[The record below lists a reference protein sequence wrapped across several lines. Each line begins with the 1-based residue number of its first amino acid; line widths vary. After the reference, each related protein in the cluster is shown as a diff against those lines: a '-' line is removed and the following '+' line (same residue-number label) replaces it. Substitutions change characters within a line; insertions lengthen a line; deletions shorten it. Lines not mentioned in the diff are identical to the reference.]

1 MSKAIESFEKNS
13 ILIVRNSFC
22 RENKRQYFRDSIK
35 SIDRRFIK
43 SFRHAIID
51 MNSSFRF

>member
-1 MSKAIESFEKNS
+1 MSKIIENFEKNS

-22 RENKRQYFRDSIK
+22 RENKRQYFRNSIK
-35 SIDRRFIK
+35 SIDFRFIR

-51 MNSSFRF
+51 MNSFFRF

>member
-1 MSKAIESFEKNS
+1 MSKIIENFKKNS
-13 ILIVRNSFC
+13 IFIVQNSFY

-35 SIDRRFIK
+35 LIDRFFIK

-51 MNSSFRF
+51 KNSFFRF

>member
-1 MSKAIESFEKNS
+1 MSKTTESSEKNS
-13 ILIVRNSFC
+13 ILIVRNLFC

-35 SIDRRFIK
+35 SISRRFIK
-43 SFRHAIID
+43 SFRYAIID

>member
-1 MSKAIESFEKNS
+1 MSRTIESFEKNS

-22 RENKRQYFRDSIK
+22 REDKRQYSRDSIK

-43 SFRHAIID
+43 SFRHAMID